1 MRVLEPDICSQRE
14 RPIIEYPDS
23 DGEPMAE
30 NDPQY
35 RCITDTRFV
44 LEQHYYDDPQVYV
57 GADLLIYYVE
67 GDPTKSV
74 APDVLVSLGV
84 PKGNRR
90 SYRLWEEGKPPDVV
104 FELASERSWR
114 GDLGWKRGLY
124 EGLGIREYFLF
135 DPTGE
140 YFSPVLRGYRL
151 EEEVYRRLPLMESP
165 AGEISLVSEVLRLEL
180 WVKADG
186 GEGMPWVLR
195 LYDPK
200 TGKWLPTPAEEA
212 QARRVA
218 EARATQ
224 AEVHAAEEAQAR
236 RAAEA
241 RAAKEAQ
248 ARQAAEARAAGLEAE
263 LDRLRA
269 ELDRKAGQGG

>member
-1 MRVLEPDICSQRE
+1 MRAVEQEVSPRRE
-14 RPIIEYPDS
+14 RPIIDYPDS
-23 DGEPMAE
+23 DGEPMAD

-35 RCITDTRFV
+35 RCITDTRFA
-44 LEQHYYDDPQVYV
+44 LEQYYHDDFRVYV

-84 PKGNRR
+84 PKRNRR

-104 FELASERSWR
+104 YEFASERSWR

-151 EEEVYRRLPLMESP
+151 EEEVYQRLPLMESP
-165 AGEISLVSEVLRLEL
+165 SGEISLVSEVLGLEL
-180 WVKADG
+180 WVKTDG
-186 GEGMPWVLR
+186 EEGMPWVLR

-212 QARRVA
+212 EARRTA
-218 EARATQ
+218 EARA
-224 AEVHAAEEAQAR
+224 AEAEARAAEEAQAR
-236 RAAEA
+236 HAAEA
-241 RAAKEAQ
+241 RATALAV
-248 ARQAAEARAAGLEAE
+248 E